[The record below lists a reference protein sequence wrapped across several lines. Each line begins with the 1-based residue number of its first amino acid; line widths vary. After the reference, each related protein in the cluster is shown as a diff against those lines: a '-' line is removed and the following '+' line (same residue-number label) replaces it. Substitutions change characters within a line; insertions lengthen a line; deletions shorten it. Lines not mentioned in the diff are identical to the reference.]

1 MYFDNV
7 KKLAT
12 TTDGVTLNDKLLLD
26 NATNAGR
33 DVEWQHASDRLAFS
47 DDTKATFGDGA
58 DLKLYHDGTNSY
70 IWNDTGNLTI
80 KANEANKYLYLHGDK
95 VQLRSKTG
103 NESFLT
109 TNLNGK
115 VEIYHD
121 NVKKFATEAYGI
133 DVTGTTQ
140 SDTLIVTGVS
150 TVASMI
156 FSAGTNTNGVAYFNA
171 SGQVTST
178 INPSNS
184 VTTSFKILTTDTNG
198 VPTWTS
204 TIDCGTF

>member
-33 DVEWQHASDRLAFS
+33 DVEWQHDGDRLKFS
-47 DDTKATFGDGA
+47 DNTKATFGDGNDLSISHNGSNSFIVDSGTGALYIDSNHIIFRKQGTGEILSQFVA
-58 DLKLYHDGTNSY
+58 DGSNDLYFDNNRKLVT
-70 IWNDTGNLTI
+70 
-80 KANEANKYLYLHGDK
+80 K
-95 VQLRSKTG
+95 
-103 NESFLT
+103 
-109 TNLNGK
+109 
-115 VEIYHD
+115 
-121 NVKKFATEAYGI
+121 AYGI